1 MKVKYLFQISTKNVG
16 INKSRS
22 VLTVLG
28 IVIGIASI
36 IVIMSLGDGASRLIT
51 DQIKGIGSQTIA
63 IEPGREPTSPTD
75 FAQMF
80 SDSLKPKDLD
90 ALRIKENVPGLVEV
104 MPEVYGGVTGSYEN
118 ETYRFTILGAS
129 DVMVKIM
136 DIKLSQGVFMN
147 EDQVREASGVA
158 VVGGKVKEKLFGA
171 DDALGKKIKVKG
183 VNLRVIGV
191 IAKQGGSSLMNF
203 NDMVFVPYTT
213 AQKYILGTKHY
224 NEVIVMADP
233 NIPLNQTVQDI
244 KTTLRIS
251 HNITDPT
258 KDDFYVNTSA
268 DLLKR
273 ISSVTT
279 ALTIFLASVAAISLI
294 VGGIGIMNIMLVS
307 VTERTREIGLRKA
320 IGATEGNILLQFLFE
335 AVILTFIGGIV
346 GVFLGAA
353 VSVLFAFA
361 INHFSTIVWTYS
373 FPVNGALL
381 GIGVSTVIGLI
392 FGIFPARRAAKKNPI
407 EALRYE

>member
-1 MKVKYLFQISTKNVG
+1 MKLKYLLKIAVKNVG

-36 IVIMSLGDGASRLIT
+36 IVIMSLGAGASQLIT
-51 DQIKGIGSQTIA
+51 DQIEGIGSQTLA

-80 SDSLKPKDLD
+80 SDSLKPKDIE
-90 ALRIKENVPGLVEV
+90 ALQIKENVPGLVEI
-104 MPEVYGGVTGSYEN
+104 MPEVYGGVTGSYES
-118 ETYRFTILGAS
+118 ETYRFTVLGIS
-129 DVMVKIM
+129 DSLVKIM
-136 DIKLSQGVFMN
+136 DVKLSSGVFIN
-147 EDQVREASGVA
+147 EDQVRESSAVA
-158 VVGGKVKEKLFGA
+158 VMGGKVKEKLFGA

-183 VNLRVIGV
+183 INLRVIGI

-203 NDMVFVPYTT
+203 DDMVFTPYTT
-213 AQKYILGTKHY
+213 AQKYILGTKHF
-224 NEVIVMADP
+224 NEIVVLADAA
-233 NIPLNQTVQDI
+233 IPMDQTVQDI

-251 HNITDPT
+251 HNITDPS
-258 KDDFYVNTSA
+258 KDDFYVSTTA
-268 DLLKR
+268 DILKR
-273 ISSVTT
+273 IGSVTT
-279 ALTIFLASVAAISLI
+279 ALTIFLASVAAISLV

-320 IGATEGNILLQFLFE
+320 IGATEGEIMTQFLIE
-335 AVILTFIGGIV
+335 AVILTFLGGII
-346 GVFLGAA
+346 GVLFGAF
-353 VSVLFAFA
+353 VSVAFAFA
-361 INHFSTIVWTYS
+361 INHFSTIVWTYV
-373 FPVNGALL
+373 FPINGAIL
-381 GIGVSTVIGLI
+381 GIVVSSVIGLV

>member
-1 MKVKYLFQISTKNVG
+1 MKLKYLLQIAIKNVA

-22 VLTVLG
+22 LLTVLG

-36 IVIMSLGDGASRLIT
+36 IVIMSLGAGASELIT
-51 DQIKGIGSQTIA
+51 DQIEGMGSQTIA

-80 SDSLKPKDLD
+80 SDSLKPKDLEV
-90 ALRIKENVPGLVEV
+90 LQLKENVPGLDEI

-118 ETYRFTILGAS
+118 ETYRFTIVGAS
-129 DVMVKIM
+129 EVMQTIM
-136 DIKLSQGVFMN
+136 DIKMAQGVFMN
-147 EDQVREASGVA
+147 EDQVREASSVA
-158 VVGGKVKEKLFGA
+158 VIGGKVKEKLFGP
-171 DDALGKKIKVKG
+171 DDAIGKKIKVKG
-183 VNLRVIGV
+183 VNLRIVGV
-191 IAKQGGSSLMNF
+191 IAKQGGSSFMNF
-203 NDMVFVPYTT
+203 DDMVFTPYTT
-213 AQKYILGTKHY
+213 AQRYILGTKHF
-224 NEVIVMADP
+224 NEVIVLADP
-233 NIPLNQTVQDI
+233 NIPLAQTVQDI

-258 KDDFYVNTSA
+258 KDDFYVSTSA
-268 DLLKR
+268 DLLER
-273 ISSVTT
+273 VSSITT

-320 IGATEGNILLQFLFE
+320 IGATEGSILFQFLFE

-346 GVFLGAA
+346 GVLFGAA
-353 VSVLFAFA
+353 VSVAFAFA
-361 INHFSTIVWTYS
+361 INHFSTIVWTYV
-373 FPVNGALL
+373 FPINGAIL
-381 GIGVSTVIGLI
+381 GIVVSTIIGLV